1 MNSVRTFSLVVG
13 LVAAQVVA
21 CGGDRPKPAKLAESD
36 KAKIAAGAEGK
47 LAEFAK
53 EMEKLVAE
61 GDVGAIETRWL
72 MDTDLAGCNL
82 GDQTDSAAEISKF
95 LEKQMQKFRDNAQ
108 KDMSVARRGEVLALN
123 HWSNPKAELKNKK
136 LTGSDCK
143 ATAFGRVNVIIKPNK
158 APPAVIEHRF
168 NAIFVNDEWKPYRYL
183 PGKPNC
189 KGKNSKRWLGCNKLA
204 DAAKGGSAEAEPAK
218 AEVEKAEP
226 TEAAGETAAEKAAD
240 GPRIE

>member
-1 MNSVRTFSLVVG
+1 MNSVRTLSLVVG
-13 LVAAQVVA
+13 LVAAQLVA
-21 CGGDRPKPAKLAESD
+21 CGSDRPKPAKLDESD
-36 KAKIAAGAEGK
+36 KAAIAAGADGK
-47 LAEFAK
+47 LAEFTK

-72 MDTDLAGCNL
+72 MDTDLAGCGL
-82 GDQTDSAAEISKF
+82 GDKADSAAEISKF
-95 LEKQMQKFRDNAQ
+95 LEKHMQKFRDNAQ
-108 KDMSVARRGEVLALN
+108 KDMSVARRGEVLGLN
-123 HWSNPKAELKNKK
+123 HWSEPKAELKNKD
-136 LTGSDCK
+136 LTGSECK

-189 KGKNSKRWLGCNKLA
+189 KGKNSKGWLGCQKLA
-204 DAAKGGSAEAEPAK
+204 DAGTENAEPAK
-218 AEVEKAEP
+218 PEVEAGEAG
-226 TEAAGETAAEKAAD
+226 EAAGETAAPEKAAD